1 MIRINLLPHRE
12 EKRKAQRQ
20 QFFALSGLIA
30 VLAILIVVMVHG
42 VIAGYIS
49 QQERKNEFL
58 KKEIAALDKEID
70 EIKRLK
76 EQTNAMLSRKGVIES
91 LQDSRAETVRLY
103 NELARQV
110 PSGIY
115 LKSLK
120 QAGNRVGIVGHA
132 QSNARVSTLMR
143 NLEASPLLERPDLV
157 EIKAVS
163 LGNRRYAEFN
173 LNVFI
178 TRAAAESAK
187 KPAPGAKPSKQDK
200 KA

>member
-1 MIRINLLPHRE
+1 VIRINLLPHRE
-12 EKRKAQRQ
+12 EKRQAQRQ

-49 QQERKNEFL
+49 QQESKNEFL

-76 EQTNAMLSRKGVIES
+76 EQTSALLSRKGVIES
-91 LQDSRAETVRLY
+91 LQGSRAETVRLF

-110 PSGIY
+110 PAGIY
-115 LKSLK
+115 LKSIK
-120 QAGNRVGIVGHA
+120 QTGNRVGIVGYA
-132 QSNARVSTLMR
+132 QSNARVSNLMR
-143 NLEASPLLERPDLV
+143 NLEASPLLERPDLI

-163 LGNRRYAEFN
+163 LANRRYAEFN
-173 LNVFI
+173 LNVII
-178 TRAAAESAK
+178 TRTASEPGK
-187 KPAPGAKPSKQDK
+187 KPAPGARPQDG

>member
-12 EKRKAQRQ
+12 EKRKALRQ
-20 QFFALSGLIA
+20 QFYALSGLIA
-30 VLAILIVVMVHG
+30 ALALLIVVLVHG

-49 QQERKNEFL
+49 QQEGKNEFL
-58 KKEIAALDKEID
+58 KKEIAALDKDID

-76 EQTNAMLSRKGVIES
+76 EQTNALLSRKGVIES
-91 LQDSRAETVRLY
+91 LQGSRAESVQLF

-120 QAGNRVGIVGHA
+120 QSGNRIALTGYA

-157 EIKAVS
+157 EIKAITQ
-163 LGNRRYAEFN
+163 GNRRYAEFN
-173 LNVFI
+173 LNVII
-178 TRAAAESAK
+178 TRTASETEK
-187 KPAPGAKPSKQDK
+187 KPAPGAQPTKQDK